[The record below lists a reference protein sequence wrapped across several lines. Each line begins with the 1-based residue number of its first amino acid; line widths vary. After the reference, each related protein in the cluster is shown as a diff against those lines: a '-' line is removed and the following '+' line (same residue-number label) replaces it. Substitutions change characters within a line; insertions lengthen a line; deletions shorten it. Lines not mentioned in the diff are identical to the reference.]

1 MMATIRLSK
10 SPSAKCFR
18 RDKPE
23 TMHPAL
29 PGASRL
35 QFLLRGP
42 ADCLRRLTEG
52 AQESAAH
59 AFTIGKAGFAGDG
72 IDRMAA
78 LFHHQAGRFQ
88 PQVLDS
94 LGRRLT
100 RFGAEGAAELAGAE
114 MCGFGQFFDGER
126 RFQIAARMGKR
137 LLDAV
142 GFRFQFQK
150 G

>member
-10 SPSAKCFR
+10 SPSAKRFR

-59 AFTIGKAGFAGDG
+59 D
-72 IDRMAA
+72 
-78 LFHHQAGRFQ
+78 
-88 PQVLDS
+88 LDDVVTPADTDHYG
-94 LGRRLT
+94 LQGVEADQQQERPP
-100 RFGAEGAAELAGAE
+100 FGE
-114 MCGFGQFFDGER
+114 
-126 RFQIAARMGKR
+126 
-137 LLDAV
+137 
-142 GFRFQFQK
+142 
-150 G
+150 